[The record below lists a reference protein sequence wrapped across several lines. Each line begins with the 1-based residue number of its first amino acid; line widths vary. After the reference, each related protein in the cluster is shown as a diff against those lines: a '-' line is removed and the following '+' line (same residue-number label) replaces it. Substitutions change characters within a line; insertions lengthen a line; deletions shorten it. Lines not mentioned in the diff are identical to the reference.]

1 MQTVAQ
7 RAGSAPISGAIHAIT
22 SREGDEI
29 RRKLGALPIYVL
41 RQTYGAGFAPGTP
54 GDVTLGE
61 AMAWIDGSSISLLAR
76 HLQSQG
82 TGPSL

>member
-1 MQTVAQ
+1 MQIVAQ
-7 RAGSAPISGAIHAIT
+7 RDVSAPINSAIHAIT
-22 SREGDEI
+22 SREDDEI
-29 RRKLGALPIYVL
+29 RRKLGAMPIYVL

-61 AMAWIDGSSISLLAR
+61 AMAWIDGSSIALLAR

-82 TGPSL
+82 AGPSI